1 MIPAASAQSVND
13 TAAPLLAE
21 CFRTLRSQILVRA
34 RSGLRT
40 IMVASARPEEGKTTI
55 ALNLAT
61 TLAIGGRRVLL
72 VDGDLR
78 RPSLHRMLSLPNTVG
93 FVDVLGGAQ
102 PLDAAVHQL
111 KNGLSVVTSGRLTP
125 DPQELLLGDRVDAT
139 LTEMKQAFDLVL
151 IDTAPL
157 LSVADAGLLAAHTD
171 GVIVVIGYG
180 LATVTEMR
188 LTRERLAAAGGTLI
202 GTVLN
207 RFMGP
212 AAHTYHPYAYSYS
225 G

>member
-1 MIPAASAQSVND
+1 MMLGGTTQNVADA
-13 TAAPLLAE
+13 AAPLLAE

-34 RSGLRT
+34 QSGVRT
-40 IMVASARPEEGKTTI
+40 ILIASARPEEGKTTI

-61 TLAIGGRRVLL
+61 TLAGGGRRVLL

-78 RPSLHRMLSLPNTVG
+78 RPRLHRMLSLPNEIG
-93 FVDVLGGAQ
+93 FIDVLGGTQ
-102 PLDAAVHQL
+102 PLQAAVQHL

-125 DPQELLLGDRVDAT
+125 DPQEFLLGERVDAI
-139 LTEMKQAFDLVL
+139 LAEMKDTFDLVL

-157 LSVADAGLLAAHTD
+157 LSVADAGLLASHTD
-171 GVIVVIGYG
+171 GVIVVVGYG

-188 LTRERLAAAGGTLI
+188 LTRERLAAAGASLI

-207 RFMGP
+207 RFTGP

-225 G
+225 E